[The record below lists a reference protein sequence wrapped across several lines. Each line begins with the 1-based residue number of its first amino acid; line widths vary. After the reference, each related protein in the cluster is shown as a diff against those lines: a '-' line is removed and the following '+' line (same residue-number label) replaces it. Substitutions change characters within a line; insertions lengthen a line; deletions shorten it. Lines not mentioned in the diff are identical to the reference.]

1 MPIALPTI
9 EQIEDYLHKV
19 EDIVA
24 SSLSAATPDL
34 PKVTEAIHRLWQDVL
49 RHSPQAMPA
58 LKGLGAFEVPPP
70 PPPPPPPKSLW
81 ENTADWF
88 SDHPWTTAGITVGLI
103 GSSLLVGYAYP
114 HARRRARVGA
124 KRHGQAANGERRQ
137 VVGACFVLG
146 GDSPLGI
153 PLIQDLE
160 KKGYVV
166 IASVST
172 PEAVEQIESKC
183 HGYVRALV
191 LDPTEP
197 EMIPY
202 FLRSLAATMSRRFP
216 ITAAG
221 DPHAPPTTHLYV
233 HSVVSLL
240 SLPQPK
246 LALPPAP
253 LEHLDLNGDYLAYL
267 QATHIVPLQI
277 LQALLPLLRA
287 TPARAQDART
297 QGLGRQSIVVCLPAM
312 DARVGLPF
320 ASAQAMSA
328 AATLRGVEVLRREVR
343 AAGLSGLGS
352 ERSEAAYAMR
362 NVKVTVVD
370 VGAVAFAGGEHD
382 LEGAEGLRRVVD
394 EWTPSEQ
401 AAYGAAFGSMLEHGG
416 HRAIRRQPSDASVF
430 VDTVTSIVGS
440 GRRRHGLNTYSVC
453 DVLGRLHE
461 LFRGDRVAVGA
472 GAGTY
477 AFASYLPAFLL
488 DTILNIPYLLVS
500 IRNALLPIPPRVIT
514 PPPLAATGAAA
525 PPAQQPPL
533 VQQTIAEKHEG
544 TDSDPEPEPEHDA
557 SEAGSEADVES
568 NEGYG
573 SGVGESWVSLKSK
586 PRNSTSPS
594 RISLWLVPRPSQADK
609 IAPIMRL
616 KPTTPLKSPHSFPAF
631 HPHVTLASSPDG
643 AAVRAAIPPN
653 QGPIPVRF
661 KELGVAEGKYF
672 MALYV
677 VVHQTP
683 GSELEKVREHL
694 RARLGDKGAIPP
706 VAHMSLYYIDEA
718 DREERERMAERLR
731 SELRVLEGQG
741 PDGESVLKLACV
753 DDEREG
759 EKEPVILEGFDGEEI
774 WVVKCEGPV
783 RDWEIME
790 KIPLVQS

>member
-1 MPIALPTI
+1 MPIVLPTI
-9 EQIEDYLHKV
+9 EQIEDYLHNV
-19 EDIVA
+19 EDLIV

-81 ENTADWF
+81 ENSADWF
-88 SDHPWTTAGITVGLI
+88 ADHPWTAAGITVGLI

-124 KRHGQAANGERRQ
+124 KRHGQATNGERRQ
-137 VVGACFVLG
+137 VVGAFCLLLVLG

-183 HGYVRALV
+183 HGFVRALV

-240 SLPQPK
+240 SLPPPK

-287 TPARAQDART
+287 SPSRAQDARAN
-297 QGLGRQSIVVCLPAM
+297 GLGRQSIVVCLPAM

-328 AATLRGVEVLRREVR
+328 AATLRGVEVLRREMR

-352 ERSEAAYAMR
+352 DAAGAMH

-370 VGAVAFAGGEHD
+370 VGAVAFAGGEQ
-382 LEGAEGLRRVVD
+382 EGAEGLRRVVD

-401 AAYGAAFGSMLEHGG
+401 AAYGAAFGSMLEHSG

-430 VDTVTSIVGS
+430 VDTVASIVGS
-440 GRRRHGLNTYSVC
+440 GRRRHGLNPWSVR
-453 DVLGRLHE
+453 DVLGRIHE

-488 DTILNIPYLLVS
+488 DAVLNIPYLLVS
-500 IRNALLPIPPRVIT
+500 IRNALLPIPPRVIM
-514 PPPLAATGAAA
+514 PPPPATTTAAA
-525 PPAQQPPL
+525 APAQQPPL

-544 TDSDPEPEPEHDA
+544 TDSDPEPEHDA

-586 PRNSTSPS
+586 PSERG
-594 RISLWLVPRPSQADK
+594 ISLWLVPRPSQADK

-616 KPTTPLKSPHSFPAF
+616 KPTTPLKSPSSFPAF

-661 KELGVAEGKYF
+661 ASLDVGEGKYF
-672 MALYV
+672 MSV
-677 VVHQTP
+677 FITVHTAGAQGAP
-683 GSELEKVREHL
+683 LEAVRMHL

-718 DREERERMAERLR
+718 DREERARMVERLR
-731 SELRVLEGQG
+731 SELRVLESRG
-741 PDGESVLKLACV
+741 PDGESVIKLACV
-753 DDEREG
+753 DEGSEEGEG
-759 EKEPVILEGFDGEEI
+759 EKEPVILDGFDGEEI
-774 WVVKCEGPV
+774 WVVRCDGPV
-783 RDWEIME
+783 SAWEVME